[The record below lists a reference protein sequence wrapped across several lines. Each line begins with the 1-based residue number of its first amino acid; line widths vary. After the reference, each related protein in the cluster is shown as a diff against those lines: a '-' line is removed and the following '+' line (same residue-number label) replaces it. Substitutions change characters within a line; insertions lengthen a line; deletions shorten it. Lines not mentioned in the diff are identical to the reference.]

1 MAAPAGT
8 WLAAP
13 WSPTTISLHPPDY
26 SVFASPEFD
35 PNDYANAV
43 LAGEPY
49 VLPSDTRTK
58 PVLPSTKVAETP
70 GKEEISIAI
79 SKLTFGIDDVS
90 KQIKALV
97 TNHHQDLLSQAAS
110 ANELSG
116 SLTSVR
122 AGLADLDHSLEKLRV
137 KVRVPYQSLQ
147 TNVSR
152 LQKLQ
157 QASDVLRRTSRFVIL
172 ARRLQN
178 QMAEME
184 SGSSTPDQSLPLIRS
199 KSDESALGQDLEDG
213 KERTIAKAALSIA
226 ELGMSLGPSVSR
238 TWLTSLQRR
247 YWVARPHGCP
257 KKTDFES
264 RISLRSVNA
273 IAVHVPYI
281 EDARAKVTSEMENM
295 VLTGL
300 TSLNQSLLA
309 SSLQTAYNLRVLP
322 ELVQNLILELSQA
335 VDDRIRTAFDL
346 SKISKEILSKDSAP
360 SPTQYKSR
368 VRTEPTNLTAP
379 QWTAA
384 LWARLEVMVQDMA
397 ECCVKVYTL
406 ERVLKIKKDTVSH
419 VVFLD
424 EAMKLLENKPSATFW
439 TALARSLEKNT
450 RDAARSSMFLQQTL
464 STGYPRLLRL
474 FHEFFAKI
482 AVHTDTTYIHTYQSP
497 ETVIV
502 LRALSNFESL
512 YLTRSSTK
520 LNESVSQ
527 AFSGEMRTP
536 PGMVQGINVARTV
549 ANELDSARFDPLLV
563 KAVAKSA
570 TASIDTIVSRVDGS
584 VSRDRSSVTLVGPSA
599 TPQQAING
607 SLATFLYHTW
617 LLLSQLGE
625 EQKETVYNIIKPS
638 VDNLHAAYK
647 RIVNPLLTAIRR
659 ELGAI
664 ISKMHRFDFGRS
676 ADPMAGMGG
685 TSLYMKD
692 FVEKLAFIKNEI
704 FSKFGIGDEKR
715 AWYVIMS
722 LVQYIIKTFVL
733 HVSIVQPLGEAG
745 KLQLTSDMTELE
757 FALSA
762 FLVESSQEKRGGNLE
777 SVGPEYKMLRAM
789 RPLLF
794 LENSQLV
801 LSQYTAGLP
810 PLIVLHH
817 ILVRSPIPLPHS
829 LHGWQEAEYVRW
841 VDEHTEEEA
850 WTLVDGGLSHWERT
864 TESEGSEKEDAMQY
878 VNLARKVLAATQ
890 LL

>member
-8 WLAAP
+8 WLTALC
-13 WSPTTISLHPPDY
+13 SLSLSIISQRPPDY
-26 SVFASPEFD
+26 SVFASAEFD

-58 PVLPSTKVAETP
+58 PLISSTKIAEAP

-90 KQIKALV
+90 KQIKTLV

-116 SLTSVR
+116 SLNSVR
-122 AGLADLDHSLEKLRV
+122 AGLADLDHSLEKLCL
-137 KVRVPYQSLQ
+137 KVRAPYRSLQ

-172 ARRLQN
+172 ARRLQI

-184 SGSSTPDQSLPLIRS
+184 SGSSTPDQPLPLIRS

-226 ELGMSLGPSVSR
+226 ELVSLLDDPTSCASDKTRQSDVEGHDLESR
-238 TWLTSLQRR
+238 T
-247 YWVARPHGCP
+247 
-257 KKTDFES
+257 
-264 RISLRSVNA
+264 SLRSVNA

-360 SPTQYKSR
+360 SPTLYKSR

-474 FHEFFAKI
+474 FHEFFAKT

-497 ETVIV
+497 ETVLV

-527 AFSGEMRTP
+527 AFSGGIRTP
-536 PGMVQGINVARTV
+536 PGMSEGINIARTV
-549 ANELDSARFDPLLV
+549 ANELDSARFDPLLA

-570 TASIDTIVSRVDGS
+570 TTSIDMVVSRLDGL

-599 TPQQAING
+599 TPQQGING
-607 SLATFLYHTW
+607 TLATFVYYTW
-617 LLLSQLGE
+617 LRLSQLGE
-625 EQKETVYNIIKPS
+625 EQKEVVFNIIKPS
-638 VDNLHAAYK
+638 VDNLHSAYE
-647 RIVNPLLTAIRR
+647 RIINPLLTAIRR
-659 ELGAI
+659 ELSAI
-664 ISKMHRFDFGRS
+664 VSKIHRFDFGKS
-676 ADPMAGMGG
+676 ADPIAGMGG
-685 TSLYMKD
+685 ASLYMKD
-692 FVEKLAFIKNEI
+692 LVEKLAYIKAEI

-715 AWYVIMS
+715 AWIMS
-722 LVQYIIKTFVL
+722 LVQYIIKTFVI
-733 HVSIVQPLGEAG
+733 HVSIVRPLGEAG

-762 FLVESSQEKRGGNLE
+762 FLVEGPQEKRGGNLE
-777 SVGPEYKMLRAM
+777 SVGSEYKMLRAM

-794 LENSQLV
+794 LENSELAS
-801 LSQYTAGLP
+801 SQHTVGLP

-829 LHGWQEAEYVRW
+829 LHGWHEAEYVRW

-864 TESEGSEKEDAMQY
+864 TGSEGSEKEDAIQY
-878 VNLARKVLAATQ
+878 VNLARKVLAATHS
-890 LL
+890 

>member
-1 MAAPAGT
+1 MAAPA
-8 WLAAP
+8 
-13 WSPTTISLHPPDY
+13 DY

-90 KQIKALV
+90 KQIKSLV

-184 SGSSTPDQSLPLIRS
+184 SGSSTPDQPLPLIRS

-226 ELGMSLGPSVSR
+226 ELASLLGGSASWVSEQNR
-238 TWLTSLQRR
+238 QSD
-247 YWVARPHGCP
+247 
-257 KKTDFES
+257 DFES

-384 LWARLEVMVQDMA
+384 LWARLEVMIQDMA

-406 ERVLKIKKDTVSH
+406 ERVLKIKKDTISH

-450 RDAARSSMFLQQTL
+450 RDVARSSMFLQQTL

-527 AFSGEMRTP
+527 AFSGEVRTP
-536 PGMVQGINVARTV
+536 PGMAQGINIARTV

-570 TASIDTIVSRVDGS
+570 TASIDMIVSRVDGS
-584 VSRDRSSVTLVGPSA
+584 LSRDRSSVTLVGPSA
-599 TPQQAING
+599 TPQQAINS

-625 EQKETVYNIIKPS
+625 EQKEAVFSIIKPS
-638 VDNLHAAYK
+638 VDNLRTAYE

-692 FVEKLAFIKNEI
+692 LVEKLAFIKTEI

-715 AWYVIMS
+715 AWIMS

-733 HVSIVQPLGEAG
+733 HVSIVKPLGEAG

-757 FALSA
+757 FSLSA

-890 LL
+890 PL

>member
-1 MAAPAGT
+1 MAAPA
-8 WLAAP
+8 
-13 WSPTTISLHPPDY
+13 DY

-79 SKLTFGIDDVS
+79 SKLTFGVDDVS

-122 AGLADLDHSLEKLRV
+122 AGLADIDHSLEKLRV
-137 KVRVPYQSLQ
+137 KVRIPYQSLQ

-172 ARRLQN
+172 ARRLQI

-184 SGSSTPDQSLPLIRS
+184 SGSSTQDQPLPLIRS

-226 ELGMSLGPSVSR
+226 ELVSLLGGTASWVSEENR
-238 TWLTSLQRR
+238 KSDDL
-247 YWVARPHGCP
+247 
-257 KKTDFES
+257 ES

-273 IAVHVPYI
+273 IAVYVPYI

-322 ELVQNLILELSQA
+322 ELVQNLISELSQA

-346 SKISKEILSKDSAP
+346 SKISKEILSKDSTP
-360 SPTQYKSR
+360 SPTLYKSR

-397 ECCVKVYTL
+397 ECCVKMPRVLPGQQVFVVFVYTL

-512 YLTRSSTK
+512 YLTRSSTR

-527 AFSGEMRTP
+527 AFSGGIRTP
-536 PGMVQGINVARTV
+536 PGVTEGINIARTV

-570 TASIDTIVSRVDGS
+570 TASIDMIVSRIDGS

-599 TPQQAING
+599 TPQQAINA
-607 SLATFLYHTW
+607 SLATFLYHAW
-617 LLLSQLGE
+617 LRLSQLGE
-625 EQKETVYNIIKPS
+625 EQKEAVFNIIKPS
-638 VDNLHAAYK
+638 VDNLHAAYE
-647 RIVNPLLTAIRR
+647 RIVNPLLIAIRR

-692 FVEKLAFIKNEI
+692 LVEKLAYIKTEI

-715 AWYVIMS
+715 AWIMS

-733 HVSIVQPLGEAG
+733 HVSIVKPLGEAG

-762 FLVESSQEKRGGNLE
+762 FLVESPQEKRGGNLE
-777 SVGPEYKMLRAM
+777 SVGLEYKMLRAM

-817 ILVRSPIPLPHS
+817 VLVRSAIPLPHS

-890 LL
+890 PL

>member
-1 MAAPAGT
+1 MSAPA
-8 WLAAP
+8 
-13 WSPTTISLHPPDY
+13 DY
-26 SVFASPEFD
+26 SVFASAEFD

-58 PVLPSTKVAETP
+58 PLISSNKLAEAP

-90 KQIKALV
+90 KQIKTLV

-116 SLTSVR
+116 SLNSVR
-122 AGLADLDHSLEKLRV
+122 AGLADLDHSLEKLRL
-137 KVRVPYQSLQ
+137 KVRAPYQSLQ
-147 TNVSR
+147 ANVSR

-172 ARRLQN
+172 ARRLQI

-184 SGSSTPDQSLPLIRS
+184 SVSLLDDSASCTSEETRQSDIEGHQL
-199 KSDESALGQDLEDG
+199 
-213 KERTIAKAALSIA
+213 
-226 ELGMSLGPSVSR
+226 
-238 TWLTSLQRR
+238 
-247 YWVARPHGCP
+247 
-257 KKTDFES
+257 ES

-360 SPTQYKSR
+360 SPTLYKSR

-384 LWARLEVMVQDMA
+384 LWARLEVMIQDMA

-497 ETVIV
+497 ETVLV

-512 YLTRSSTK
+512 YLSRSSTK

-527 AFSGEMRTP
+527 AFSGGIRTP
-536 PGMVQGINVARTV
+536 PGIAEGINIARTV

-563 KAVAKSA
+563 RAVAKSA
-570 TASIDTIVSRVDGS
+570 TTSIDMVISRLDGL

-607 SLATFLYHTW
+607 SLATFVYYTW
-617 LLLSQLGE
+617 LRLSQLGE
-625 EQKETVYNIIKPS
+625 EQKEVVFNVIKPS
-638 VDNLHAAYK
+638 VDNLHSAYE

-664 ISKMHRFDFGRS
+664 VSKMHRFDFGKS
-676 ADPMAGMGG
+676 ADPIAGMGG

-692 FVEKLAFIKNEI
+692 LVEKLAYIKAEI

-715 AWYVIMS
+715 TWIMS

-733 HVSIVQPLGEAG
+733 HVSIVKPLGEAG

-762 FLVESSQEKRGGNLE
+762 FLVESPQEKRGGNLE

-794 LENSQLV
+794 LESSQLAS
-801 LSQYTAGLP
+801 LHYTSGLP

-864 TESEGSEKEDAMQY
+864 TESGGSEKEDAMQY
-878 VNLARKVLAATQ
+878 VNLARQVLAATQ
-890 LL
+890 S

>member
-1 MAAPAGT
+1 MAAPA
-8 WLAAP
+8 
-13 WSPTTISLHPPDY
+13 DY

-35 PNDYANAV
+35 PNDYANTV

-137 KVRVPYQSLQ
+137 KVRMPYQSLQ

-152 LQKLQ
+152 FQKLQ

-172 ARRLQN
+172 ARRLQI

-184 SGSSTPDQSLPLIRS
+184 SGSSTPDQPLPLIRS

-226 ELGMSLGPSVSR
+226 ELVSLLGGTASWVSEENR
-238 TWLTSLQRR
+238 QSDDL
-247 YWVARPHGCP
+247 
-257 KKTDFES
+257 ES

-273 IAVHVPYI
+273 IAVYVPYI

-346 SKISKEILSKDSAP
+346 SKISKEILSKDSTP
-360 SPTQYKSR
+360 SPTLYKSR

-527 AFSGEMRTP
+527 AFSGGIRTP
-536 PGMVQGINVARTV
+536 PGITEGINIARTV

-570 TASIDTIVSRVDGS
+570 TASIDMIVSRIDGL

-599 TPQQAING
+599 TPQQAINA

-617 LLLSQLGE
+617 LRLSQLGE
-625 EQKETVYNIIKPS
+625 EQKEVVFNIIKPS
-638 VDNLHAAYK
+638 VDNLHAAYE

-692 FVEKLAFIKNEI
+692 LVEKLAYIKTEI

-715 AWYVIMS
+715 AWIMS

-733 HVSIVQPLGEAG
+733 HVSIVKPLGEAG

-762 FLVESSQEKRGGNLE
+762 FLVESPQEKRGGNLE
-777 SVGPEYKMLRAM
+777 SVGLEYKMLRAM

-878 VNLARKVLAATQ
+878 VDLARKVLAATQ
-890 LL
+890 PL

>member
-1 MAAPAGT
+1 MAAPA
-8 WLAAP
+8 
-13 WSPTTISLHPPDY
+13 DY

-97 TNHHQDLLSQAAS
+97 THHHQDLLSQAAS

-137 KVRVPYQSLQ
+137 KIRVPYQSLQ

-172 ARRLQN
+172 ARRLQI
-178 QMAEME
+178 QMAEMD
-184 SGSSTPDQSLPLIRS
+184 SGSSTPDQPLPLIRS

-226 ELGMSLGPSVSR
+226 ELVSLLGGPASWVSEENR
-238 TWLTSLQRR
+238 QSDDL
-247 YWVARPHGCP
+247 
-257 KKTDFES
+257 ES

-273 IAVHVPYI
+273 IAVYVPYI

-300 TSLNQSLLA
+300 ISLNQSLLA

-346 SKISKEILSKDSAP
+346 SKVSKEILSKDSAP
-360 SPTQYKSR
+360 SPTLYKSR

-527 AFSGEMRTP
+527 AFSGGVRTP
-536 PGMVQGINVARTV
+536 PGMPEGINIARTV

-570 TASIDTIVSRVDGS
+570 TASIDMIVSRLDGS

-617 LLLSQLGE
+617 LRLSQLGE
-625 EQKETVYNIIKPS
+625 EQKEAVFSIIKPS
-638 VDNLHAAYK
+638 VDNLHAAYE

-659 ELGAI
+659 EVGAI

-692 FVEKLAFIKNEI
+692 LVEKLAYIKTEI

-715 AWYVIMS
+715 TWIMS

-733 HVSIVQPLGEAG
+733 HVSIVKPLGEAG

-762 FLVESSQEKRGGNLE
+762 FLVESPQEKRGGNLE

-890 LL
+890 PL

>member
-1 MAAPAGT
+1 MAAPA
-8 WLAAP
+8 
-13 WSPTTISLHPPDY
+13 DY
-26 SVFASPEFD
+26 SVFASAEFD

-58 PVLPSTKVAETP
+58 PLASSTKLADAP

-90 KQIKALV
+90 KQIKTLV

-122 AGLADLDHSLEKLRV
+122 AGLADLDHSLEKLRL
-137 KVRVPYQSLQ
+137 KVRAPYQTLQ

-157 QASDVLRRTSRFVIL
+157 QASDILRRTSRFVIL
-172 ARRLQN
+172 ARRLQI

-184 SGSSTPDQSLPLIRS
+184 SGSSIPDLPLPLFRS
-199 KSDESALGQDLEDG
+199 KSDESAQGQDLEDG

-226 ELGMSLGPSVSR
+226 ELVSLLDDPASWVSEETR
-238 TWLTSLQRR
+238 QSDVQSDDL
-247 YWVARPHGCP
+247 
-257 KKTDFES
+257 ES

-300 TSLNQSLLA
+300 TLLNQSLLA

-346 SKISKEILSKDSAP
+346 SKISKEILSKDSAQ
-360 SPTQYKSR
+360 SPTLYKSR

-406 ERVLKIKKDTVSH
+406 ERVLKIKKDTISH

-439 TALARSLEKNT
+439 TALARSLEKNA

-497 ETVIV
+497 ETVLV
-502 LRALSNFESL
+502 LHALSNFESL
-512 YLTRSSTK
+512 YLARSSTK

-527 AFSGEMRTP
+527 AFSGGVRNP
-536 PGMVQGINVARTV
+536 PGMSEGINIARAV

-563 KAVAKSA
+563 KAVAKNA
-570 TASIDTIVSRVDGS
+570 TTSIDIIISRLDGL
-584 VSRDRSSVTLVGPSA
+584 VSRDRSALTLIGPSA

-607 SLATFLYHTW
+607 SLTTFLYCVW
-617 LLLSQLGE
+617 SRLSQLGE
-625 EQKETVYNIIKPS
+625 EQKEVVFNIIKCS
-638 VDNLHAAYK
+638 VGNLHSAYE

-659 ELGAI
+659 ELSAI

-676 ADPMAGMGG
+676 ADPIAGMGG
-685 TSLYMKD
+685 SSLYMKD
-692 FVEKLAFIKNEI
+692 LVEKLAYIKTEI

-715 AWYVIMS
+715 AWIMS

-733 HVSIVQPLGEAG
+733 HVSIVKPLGEAG

-762 FLVESSQEKRGGNLE
+762 FLVESPQEKRGGNLE

-794 LENSQLV
+794 LENSQLA

-817 ILVRSPIPLPHS
+817 ILVRSLIPLPHS

-864 TESEGSEKEDAMQY
+864 TGSEGDKKEDAMQY
-878 VNLARKVLAATQ
+878 VNLARKVLATT
-890 LL
+890 

>member
-1 MAAPAGT
+1 MAAPA
-8 WLAAP
+8 
-13 WSPTTISLHPPDY
+13 DY

-97 TNHHQDLLSQAAS
+97 THHHQDLLSQAAS

-137 KVRVPYQSLQ
+137 KIRVPYQSLQ

-172 ARRLQN
+172 ARRLQI
-178 QMAEME
+178 QMAEIE
-184 SGSSTPDQSLPLIRS
+184 SGSSTPDQPSPLIRS

-226 ELGMSLGPSVSR
+226 ELVSLLGGPASWVSEENCQSDE
-238 TWLTSLQRR
+238 L
-247 YWVARPHGCP
+247 
-257 KKTDFES
+257 ES

-273 IAVHVPYI
+273 IAVYVPYI

-360 SPTQYKSR
+360 SPTLYKSR

-384 LWARLEVMVQDMA
+384 LWARLEVMIQDMA
-397 ECCVKVYTL
+397 ECCVKTPRVLPGQQVYTL

-424 EAMKLLENKPSATFW
+424 EAMKVKSPPNPYQKPADSLLS
-439 TALARSLEKNT
+439 LARSLEKNT

-474 FHEFFAKI
+474 FHEFFSKI
-482 AVHTDTTYIHTYQSP
+482 AVNTDTTYIHTYQSP

-527 AFSGEMRTP
+527 AFSGGLRTP
-536 PGMVQGINVARTV
+536 PGMQEGINIARTV

-563 KAVAKSA
+563 KSVAKSA
-570 TASIDTIVSRVDGS
+570 TASIDMIVSRLDGS

-617 LLLSQLGE
+617 LRLSQLGE
-625 EQKETVYNIIKPS
+625 EQKEAVFNIIKPS
-638 VDNLHAAYK
+638 VDNLHAAYE

-676 ADPMAGMGG
+676 ADLMAGMGG

-692 FVEKLAFIKNEI
+692 LVEKLAYIKTEI

-715 AWYVIMS
+715 TWIMS

-733 HVSIVQPLGEAG
+733 HVSIVKPLGEAG

-762 FLVESSQEKRGGNLE
+762 FLVESPQEKRGGNLE

-890 LL
+890 PL

>member
-1 MAAPAGT
+1 MAAPA
-8 WLAAP
+8 
-13 WSPTTISLHPPDY
+13 DY

-97 TNHHQDLLSQAAS
+97 THHHQDLLSQAAS

-172 ARRLQN
+172 ARRLQI
-178 QMAEME
+178 QMAEMD
-184 SGSSTPDQSLPLIRS
+184 SGSSTPDQPLPLIRS

-226 ELGMSLGPSVSR
+226 ELVSLLGGPASWVSEENR
-238 TWLTSLQRR
+238 QSDDL
-247 YWVARPHGCP
+247 
-257 KKTDFES
+257 ES

-273 IAVHVPYI
+273 IAVYVPYI

-360 SPTQYKSR
+360 SPTLYKSR

-474 FHEFFAKI
+474 FHEFFSKI

-527 AFSGEMRTP
+527 AFSGGLRTP
-536 PGMVQGINVARTV
+536 PGMQEGINIARTV

-563 KAVAKSA
+563 KSVAKSA
-570 TASIDTIVSRVDGS
+570 TASIDMILSRLDGS

-599 TPQQAING
+599 TPQQAINS

-617 LLLSQLGE
+617 LRLSQLGE
-625 EQKETVYNIIKPS
+625 EQKEAVFNIIKPS
-638 VDNLHAAYK
+638 VDNLHAAYE

-692 FVEKLAFIKNEI
+692 LVEKLAYIKTEI

-715 AWYVIMS
+715 TWIMS

-733 HVSIVQPLGEAG
+733 HVSIVKPLGEAG

-762 FLVESSQEKRGGNLE
+762 FLVESPQEKRGGNLE

-890 LL
+890 PL

>member
-13 WSPTTISLHPPDY
+13 CSPTAISLHLSDY

-184 SGSSTPDQSLPLIRS
+184 SGSSTPDQPLPLIRS

-226 ELGMSLGPSVSR
+226 ELGIFADLVDLAAASLLGGPASWVSEENR
-238 TWLTSLQRR
+238 QSD
-247 YWVARPHGCP
+247 
-257 KKTDFES
+257 DFES

-379 QWTAA
+379 QWTTA

-419 VVFLD
+419 AVFLD

-527 AFSGEMRTP
+527 AFSGEVRAP
-536 PGMVQGINVARTV
+536 PGMAQGINVARTV

-570 TASIDTIVSRVDGS
+570 TASIDMIVSRVDGS

-625 EQKETVYNIIKPS
+625 EQKEAVFSIIKPS
-638 VDNLHAAYK
+638 VDNLRTAYE
-647 RIVNPLLTAIRR
+647 RVVNPLLTAIRR

-676 ADPMAGMGG
+676 EDPMAGMGG
-685 TSLYMKD
+685 SSLYMKD
-692 FVEKLAFIKNEI
+692 LVEKLAFIKTEI
-704 FSKFGIGDEKR
+704 FIKFGIGDEKR
-715 AWYVIMS
+715 AWCVIMS

-733 HVSIVQPLGEAG
+733 HVSIVKPLGEAG

-801 LSQYTAGLP
+801 LSHYTAGLP

-864 TESEGSEKEDAMQY
+864 TESEGSEKDAMQY

-890 LL
+890 PL